1 MRYRTLG
8 RSGLIVSELCLGT
21 MTFGGGE
28 GMWQVVGQ
36 LNQSEADA
44 LLRTSLDAGI
54 NFIDTANVYS
64 EGQSETIL
72 GQSLKNLGVARD
84 SVVVA
89 TKVLGRMGKGPN
101 AAGASRGHIFDQVEH
116 SLKRLQLDH
125 IDLYQIHGVDP
136 STPIEETIEAL
147 DSLVR
152 RGLVRYVGLSNW
164 AAWQIAKAVG
174 IAERRNL
181 VRPTSLQ
188 AYYTIAG
195 RDLERELV
203 PMMQSEGVGL
213 MVWSPLAGGFLSGKY
228 SRDDEKGDG
237 GRRASF
243 DFPPIDKNRA
253 YDVIDAMK
261 KIAEAKGCTIAQV
274 AIAWLLHQSVVTSVI
289 VGAKR
294 PEQLQDNLGAVD
306 VKLDAE
312 DLAALDAVS
321 KLTPEYPGWMTERQA
336 TYRFVEGMPP
346 ARPVNR

>member
-1 MRYRTLG
+1 MRYRNLG

-36 LNQSEADA
+36 LKQDEADA
-44 LLRTSLDAGI
+44 LVKASLDAGI

-84 SVVVA
+84 TVVVA

-101 AAGASRGHIFDQVEH
+101 AAGASRGHILDQVEH

-152 RGLVRYVGLSNW
+152 RGIVRYIGLSNW

-181 VRPTSLQ
+181 ARPTSLQ

-195 RDLERELV
+195 RDLEREIV

-213 MVWSPLAGGFLSGKY
+213 MVWSPLAGGLLSGKY

-243 DFPPIDKNRA
+243 DFPPVDKERA
-253 YDVIDAMK
+253 YDIIDAMK
-261 KIAEAKGCTIAQV
+261 SIAEAKG
-274 AIAWLLHQSVVTSVI
+274 LH
-289 VGAKR
+289 GR
-294 PEQLQDNLGAVD
+294 PGRDR
-306 VKLDAE
+306 
-312 DLAALDAVS
+312 LAAPPERGDQRHHRREAARAAPGQSRRGRRGAERGGSRRARRGQQADARISGLDDRAAGDLPLRRRDAAAAPKS
-321 KLTPEYPGWMTERQA
+321 
-336 TYRFVEGMPP
+336 
-346 ARPVNR
+346 